1 MPVEL
6 HIIRASEFICLDAD
20 EHLDIDASKQAL
32 QSLALAC
39 RKRAI
44 PSALID
50 LRTLPVLPR
59 PHFTKTELATL
70 VQAFHEAGFSREQRL
85 AILYAHDVYGGI
97 RDFAFISRLRGLQV
111 QAFGDFEAAV
121 GWLSEAEGN
130 TAEAQ
135 PGEIKV
141 PILKP
146 RPDMKKM
153 VVGEAT
159 PEPQADIAH
168 PHHPGPAAR
177 RLARHR

>member
-20 EHLDIDASKQAL
+20 EHLDLDASKQAL

-44 PSALID
+44 PCALID

-70 VQAFHEAGFSREQRL
+70 VQAFHEAGFSREERL

-111 QAFGDFEAAV
+111 QAFVDFEAAV

-130 TAEAQ
+130 TAQTQ
-135 PGEIKV
+135 PGEVQV
-141 PILKP
+141 PIVKSRTENRRILL
-146 RPDMKKM
+146 D
-153 VVGEAT
+153 GAAD
-159 PEPQADIAH
+159 EPQPNIAH
-168 PHHPGPAAR
+168 PRQPRPAAR

>member
-20 EHLDIDASKQAL
+20 EHLDLDASKQAL
-32 QSLALAC
+32 QALALAC
-39 RKRAI
+39 RKRGI

-50 LRTLPVLPR
+50 LRTLPLLPR

-85 AILYAHDVYGGI
+85 AILYSHDLYGGI

-111 QAFGDFEAAV
+111 QAFIDFEAAV
-121 GWLSEAEGN
+121 GWLSEAEVN
-130 TAEAQ
+130 TPETL

-141 PILKP
+141 PIVKS
-146 RPDMKKM
+146 RPENRKIALGDS
-153 VVGEAT
+153 T
-159 PEPQADIAH
+159 PEPGPTLAH
-168 PHHPGPAAR
+168 SRQPKLATR